1 MMPRRFL
8 LLAVALLTI
17 AAAPAPGYHVVNTYA
32 LGGEGSW
39 DYLAFDTQGHRI
51 FVARQNRIMVVEP

>member
-1 MMPRRFL
+1 M
-8 LLAVALLTI
+8 
-17 AAAPAPGYHVVNTYA
+17 VNTYA

-51 FVARQNRIMVVEP
+51 FVARQNRIMVVEPLKGASEGTGASVVIGEPD